1 MTPDMTQAPER
12 IWLASPE
19 TAEEYG
25 EPITSPNRHPM
36 APPVKEYIRAD
47 LARPRVKPLVWYPTE
62 DICDDVRAQNYAG
75 IWIVFKGAED
85 MWVLDTGEF
94 VSEHDTLEEAKSA
107 AQADY
112 ERRIME
118 ALE

>member
-1 MTPDMTQAPER
+1 MTNAPER
-12 IWLASPE
+12 ICASCDTPLAQKKSGKWH
-19 TAEEYG
+19 EYPYG
-25 EPITSPNRHPM
+25 T
-36 APPVKEYIRAD
+36 EYIRAD

-62 DICDDVRAQNYAG
+62 DICDEVRAQNYAG
-75 IWIVFKGAED
+75 IWTVFKGATD

-94 VSEHDTLEEAKSA
+94 VSEHDTLDAAKAA

-118 ALE
+118 AVE